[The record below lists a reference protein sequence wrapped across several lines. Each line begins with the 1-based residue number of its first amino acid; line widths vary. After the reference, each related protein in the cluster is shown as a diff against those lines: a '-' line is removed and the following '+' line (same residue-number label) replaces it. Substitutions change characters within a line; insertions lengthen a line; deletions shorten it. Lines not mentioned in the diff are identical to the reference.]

1 MTEILQFSD
10 KGFPDGPGGHDV
22 ISTHIVKEYICEV
35 QMKITTAVYC
45 CFLDNFVLGFSVS

>member
-1 MTEILQFSD
+1 MQYLILRIIKNRDMTEILQFSD

-35 QMKITTAVYC
+35 
-45 CFLDNFVLGFSVS
+45 